1 MHFFKSPPMRHAI
14 FLLIIFLVCIAPNSA
29 AQKANKKITISGTIL
44 DQNNKPVQG
53 GVIFIDK
60 AKTSSVSDQN
70 GRYSVK
76 VRSDAAE
83 ILVFTLLY
91 GSAEELIGGRTT
103 IDFMLGTNSQ
113 EVPQSRNEQS
123 KLPGQKKMLDG
134 TADEF
139 SSHQNIYDMIRGRF
153 PGVDVS
159 GKTIRV
165 SGSSSLNVSTDPL
178 FVVDGIVVNT
188 LDDISPRTVK
198 SIEVLKGP
206 AASVWGTR
214 GANGVIVITRRSG
227 KE

>member
-1 MHFFKSPPMRHAI
+1 MKLINSI
-14 FLLIIFLVCIAPNSA
+14 LLIVFLVSIAGNSA
-29 AQKANKKITISGTIL
+29 AQKSNKRITITGTIL
-44 DQNNKPVQG
+44 DQNHKPVQG

-60 AKTSSVSDQN
+60 VKTSSVSDQN

-91 GSAEELIGGRTT
+91 GSDEEMIEGRTT
-103 IDFMLGTNSQ
+103 IDFILGSNSQ
-113 EVPQSRNEQS
+113 EEQQAGQEQS
-123 KLPGQKKMLDG
+123 KLTGQKKVLDG
-134 TADEF
+134 TDDEF
-139 SSHQNIYDMIRGRF
+139 SSYQNIYDMIRGRF

-165 SGSSSLNVSTDPL
+165 SGSSSLNVSTEPL
-178 FVVDGIVVNT
+178 YVVDGIVVSS
-188 LDDISPRTVK
+188 LEDISPQTVK

-214 GANGVIVITRRSG
+214 GANGVIVITRRTG